1 MSNKLPPS
9 KWLAFWLVCLL
20 LCLAGMR
27 VFGLTPSERE
37 TVTQMKDTIV
47 DLRGKLAG
55 AETAND
61 SALSSLT
68 LATTQIFDLTA
79 KAKVADA
86 QVRQITADRDRAE
99 KALAGER
106 EAHTKTLAKYHSIKF
121 YVGGTLAILAGAL
134 AGLLIL
140 RYGGLALNSVPGA
153 AIAFGVPFGVAV
165 ATFSFIWF
173 RL

>member
-1 MSNKLPPS
+1 
-9 KWLAFWLVCLL
+9 
-20 LCLAGMR
+20 
-27 VFGLTPSERE
+27 
-37 TVTQMKDTIV
+37 MKDTIV
-47 DLRGKLAG
+47 DLRGKLTG

-68 LATTQIFDLTA
+68 TGYSQMVLMQTNLTT
-79 KAKVADA
+79 ADA

-106 EAHTKTLAKYHSIKF
+106 EAHAKTLAKYHSIKF
-121 YVGGTLAILAGAL
+121 YVGGTLALLAGAL

-140 RYGGLALNSVPGA
+140 RYGGLALNSIPGA
-153 AIAFGVPFGVAV
+153 AIAFGVPVAV
-165 ATFSFIWF
+165 AASTFAFIWF